1 MKTKR
6 PIRPKGPLRPT
17 PELVL
22 ELRNEAAAN
31 SLCGSEEWT
40 ALLNEAADRLVTL
53 TRSSYE
59 RRPKQEKTARRLS
72 AAPSGQWRRLDRC
85 QNIALLSQG
94 CQTEA

>member
-6 PIRPKGPLRPT
+6 PIRPT

-53 TRSSYE
+53 TGSSYE
-59 RRPKQEKTARRLS
+59 RRPKQEKTAQGFRLPRAVNRRG
-72 AAPSGQWRRLDRC
+72 PDRD
-85 QNIALLSQG
+85 QNIALLSLS